1 MLFTFTKKTD
11 ETLTKLKYSKMA
23 SIQIIKVSK
32 DGFELDCELR
42 KFPVSF
48 INALRRTTLSSIPT
62 VIVRDVKILENTT
75 QLPHEMLKHRMEMLP
90 INVSPADSTTIKDT
104 KLTLHVSAEENRI
117 ITTDDFAVQSSHP
130 SVILKDKELNTPLLF
145 LKMRKG
151 EKVRVEAHLALE
163 NDQVSQVC
171 TATTS
176 WHIDPELVK
185 AARKQHEES
194 GEDVR
199 IFDNCL
205 YQRYYSQDERGRPDW
220 FDMKVES
227 VGVLKSKDIILMA
240 VRIIRKQVE
249 DYMKE
254 AIVNIQ
260 KESDKDTYSI
270 ILEQGGHTI
279 GYLMQEVIYG
289 DANVNFVSYDIPHPL
304 KKTMSLRF
312 NTSKKAETV
321 LKTAHDTIE
330 EYCSVVEKG
339 L

>member
-1 MLFTFTKKTD
+1 
-11 ETLTKLKYSKMA
+11 MA